1 MFCAYGLWLRV
12 YKIGFHFVRNT
23 LSSYLLF
30 ICIVAILMSF
40 ECVTWLRKNQS
51 LRNRNLCR
59 FQCPREIVISCSNL
73 KSRCPQIADSD
84 LRLGASNQPLLIVA
98 NTMWWDLKTNFEKT
112 FGEVSTK
119 TSTIKIR
126 SMSCFKGR
134 SSCNINVE
142 LSLDIY
148 V

>member
-51 LRNRNLCR
+51 LRNRNFCR
-59 FQCPREIVISCSNL
+59 FQCPREIVISGS
-73 KSRCPQIADSD
+73 
-84 LRLGASNQPLLIVA
+84 
-98 NTMWWDLKTNFEKT
+98 NFE
-112 FGEVSTK
+112 E
-119 TSTIKIR
+119 
-126 SMSCFKGR
+126 SMSSNCWLRPASWCVKLTPSHSCKHNALWQSFNGR
-134 SSCNINVE
+134 CDIQNFELCLSPRLKEGMESESEIINQIFGHHASSKK
-142 LSLDIY
+142 
-148 V
+148 